1 MEKPKFNIVDL
12 LIIVVVITVIAA
24 GVYIISSKK
33 EGATAND
40 NKKVTVEFVI
50 EETNVDSSR
59 KETYE
64 TLAKKGDV
72 ITFGEKE
79 KITGTLKEVDSEPA
93 KMVFDDPKT
102 GERTWVEKIDV
113 YDIKFVFEAE
123 LDETETDFLAGSS
136 KVKVGKSLVFSGKG
150 YAGSGIIIGVEKKGA
165 DANDK

>member
-1 MEKPKFNIVDL
+1 MGKPKFNIIDL
-12 LIIVVVITVIAA
+12 LIIVVVIAVIAA

-33 EGATAND
+33 EGASSKD
-40 NKKVTVEFVI
+40 NKVTVEFVI

-59 KETYE
+59 KESYE
-64 TLAKKGDV
+64 TLAKKGDI

-79 KITGTLKEVDSEPA
+79 KITGTLKKVEAEPA

-102 GERTWVEKIDV
+102 GKRSWVEKIGV
-113 YDIKFVFEAE
+113 YDMKFVFEAE

-136 KVKVGKSLVFSGKG
+136 KVKVGKTLVFSGKG
-150 YAGSGIIIGVEKKGA
+150 YAGSGIVIKVEKKGA